1 MDNSDK
7 DGKTA
12 SDDLR
17 RRVRAII
24 ERDGLERS
32 TLDRVLAELKSLAA
46 QQQLWNGDDYPEP
59 SMEER
64 QARYLIGVDDD
75 QSYALYLNVMRPGK
89 EIPPHNHTTWACVA
103 AVEGAEHNTLY
114 ERTDD
119 GSLPGKATIRKAD
132 EIVVQPGM
140 GVALMPDDIHSVRIE
155 GDRVIRHLHM
165 YGRALETLTER
176 LTFDMAAG
184 TCRVMDIGVKTR
196 R

>member
-12 SDDLR
+12 SDNLR

-46 QQQLWNGDDYPEP
+46 QRQLWNGDDYPEP
-59 SMEER
+59 SIEER

-196 R
+196 Q

>member
-1 MDNSDK
+1 MDDSDK

-17 RRVRAII
+17 RRVRSII

-59 SMEER
+59 SAEER